1 MTGVQRRVIQA
12 SVLAV
17 VALACLAEVLYI
29 IPVPGGFIWQLELPG
44 GPDVIFR
51 SSGFGVYSFPP
62 RAWPDVLIE
71 ITPGLA
77 FAFSGLIAW
86 SVRPRNQVGLL
97 MMGVGVG
104 LLVGVQPG
112 AKDSYAF
119 AAALGQT
126 LSPMTGIEGPWFLI
140 ALSIVGALGVVMLIH
155 LLLAFPGGRLVSG
168 VDRALVRSFYIVVP
182 LTALLGVTATN
193 VSPEALGFLGP
204 FSSNIYVYANTVP
217 NLIYLACLVL
227 GSALVIRRWVLG
239 GRARRRSLAPVFW
252 SVIPV
257 VFAFLPWTVIDV
269 AGGLSQKSK
278 GASFFFYPLSTAA
291 HLSPLLLIALPVG
304 FLIGLLRTGLDMS
317 SIGDLVV
324 RLSSGLTPEQLQP
337 ALARA
342 LQDPSL
348 RVLYWLPNLG
358 WFADLEGKRAEL
370 PGSDSERA
378 VSVLGDT
385 SAPVAALIYDS
396 SLVHEGQLLGTAAA
410 AVNMALENARL
421 QVQLRAQLEEVRQ
434 SRVRLVEAAD
444 SERQRVER
452 DLHDGAQQQLV
463 TLLLSMQTAK
473 TEALKQGDRRVA
485 ELIDAN
491 ISALREALDEL
502 RELARGIH
510 PTILSQAGLMPAIQS
525 LADRSPIPVDV
536 KGELGDTRLAPP
548 VEAALYFVVAEAITN
563 AVKHSKGKRMCVQ
576 VGRNVGLATIEI
588 SDDGVGG
595 ADVSRGSGLL
605 GLTDRVAA
613 VGGRLVVRSD
623 AGKGTTINAEV
634 PCG

>member
-12 SVLAV
+12 GVLAV
-17 VALACLAEVLYI
+17 VALACIAEVLYI
-29 IPVPGGFIWQLELPG
+29 FPIPGGIVWQLELPG
-44 GPDVIFR
+44 GPDVVLGSGYIR
-51 SSGFGVYSFPP
+51 SFSL
-62 RAWPDVLIE
+62 RQWPDVLIE
-71 ITPGLA
+71 VTPGLA

-104 LLVGVQPG
+104 LLVGVLPG
-112 AKDSYAF
+112 ARDSSAF
-119 AAALGQT
+119 ASALSQM
-126 LSPMTGIEGPWFLI
+126 LSPLTGIQGPWFQI
-140 ALSIVGALGVVMLIH
+140 ALSIVGAFGVVMLIH

-168 VDRALVRSFYIVVP
+168 VDRALVRSFYIVLP
-182 LTALLGVTATN
+182 LAALVGAAATN
-193 VSPEALGFLGP
+193 LSPEALGLLGP
-204 FSSNIYVYANTVP
+204 FSSNIYVYASTVP

-257 VFAFLPWTVIDV
+257 VFAFLPWTVIEV
-269 AGGLSQKSK
+269 AGGLSQKGK
-278 GASFFFYPLSTAA
+278 GGSFFDPLSTAA

-324 RLSSGLTPEQLQP
+324 RLSSGLTPDQLQP

-348 RVLYWLPNLG
+348 RVLYWLPTLG
-358 WFADLEGKRAEL
+358 WFADLDGKRVEL
-370 PGSDSERA
+370 PGPDSERA
-378 VSVLGDT
+378 VSVLGDA
-385 SAPVAALIYDS
+385 SAPVAALVYDS
-396 SLVHEGQLLGTAAA
+396 SLVHEGQLLDTAAA

-510 PTILSQAGLMPAIQS
+510 PAILSQAGLMPAIHS
-525 LADRSPIPVDV
+525 LAERSPIPVDV
-536 KGELGDTRLAPP
+536 KGELGDTRLTPP

-576 VGRNVGLATIEI
+576 VGRNAGMATIEI

-595 ADVSRGSGLL
+595 ADVSRGTGLV

-613 VGGRLVVRSD
+613 VGGRLVVSSD

>member
-12 SVLAV
+12 GVLAV

-29 IPVPGGFIWQLELPG
+29 FPIPGGIIWQLELPG
-44 GPDVIFR
+44 GPGAPDVVLG
-51 SSGFGVYSFPP
+51 SGFVRSFSL
-62 RAWPDVLIE
+62 RQWPDVLVE
-71 ITPGLA
+71 LAPGLA

-86 SVRPRNQVGLL
+86 SVRPRNRVGLL

-104 LLVGVQPG
+104 LLVGIQPTTKG
-112 AKDSYAF
+112 SS
-119 AAALGQT
+119 ALANA
-126 LSPMTGIEGPWFLI
+126 LSEILYPLAGIEPPLLSD
-140 ALSIVGALGVVMLIH
+140 ALSLVGALGVVMLIH
-155 LLLAFPGGRLVSG
+155 LLLAFPGGRLISK
-168 VDRALVRSFYIVVP
+168 VDLALVRSFYIVLP
-182 LTALLGVTATN
+182 LAAVLVGAATN
-193 VSPEALGFLGP
+193 APPEALGFLRSL
-204 FSSNIYVYANTVP
+204 SSNIYVYAAP

-227 GSALVIRRWVLG
+227 GSALVIRRWLLG

-252 SVIPV
+252 SVVPV
-257 VFAFLPWTVIDV
+257 VFAFLPWTVIEV
-269 AGGLSQKSK
+269 AGGLSQKGK
-278 GASFFFYPLSTAA
+278 GGSFFDPLSTAA

-324 RLSSGLTPEQLQP
+324 RLSSGLTPDQLQP

-348 RVLYWLPNLG
+348 RVLYWLPTLG
-358 WFADLEGKRAEL
+358 WFADLDGKRVEL
-370 PGSDSERA
+370 PSPDSERA

-385 SAPVAALIYDS
+385 SAPVAALVYDS
-396 SLVHEGQLLGTAAA
+396 SLVHEGQLLDTAAA

-485 ELIDAN
+485 ELINAN

-510 PTILSQAGLMPAIQS
+510 PAILSQAGLMPAIHS
-525 LADRSPIPVDV
+525 LAERSPIPVDV
-536 KGELGDTRLAPP
+536 KGELGDTRLTPP

-576 VGRNVGLATIEI
+576 VGRNAGLATIEI

-595 ADVSRGSGLL
+595 ADVSRGSGLV

-613 VGGRLVVRSD
+613 VGGRLVVSSD

>member
-1 MTGVQRRVIQA
+1 MTAVQRRVIQA
-12 SVLAV
+12 GVLAV

-29 IPVPGGFIWQLELPG
+29 FSIPGGIVWQLELPG
-44 GPDVIFR
+44 GPDVVLG
-51 SSGFGVYSFPP
+51 SGFIRSFSL
-62 RAWPDVLIE
+62 RKWPDVLVE
-71 ITPGLA
+71 LAPGLA

-86 SVRPRNQVGLL
+86 SVRPRNRVGLL

-104 LLVGVQPG
+104 LLVGIQPTT
-112 AKDSYAF
+112 K
-119 AAALGQT
+119 
-126 LSPMTGIEGPWFLI
+126 GPS
-140 ALSIVGALGVVMLIH
+140 ALSTALSEILYLLAGIDPPLLFDALLLVGALGVVMLIH
-155 LLLAFPGGRLVSG
+155 LLLAFPGGRLISK
-168 VDRALVRSFYIVVP
+168 VDLALVRSFYIVLP
-182 LTALLGVTATN
+182 LAAVLVGAATNAPPGALGLLG
-193 VSPEALGFLGP
+193 SL
-204 FSSNIYVYANTVP
+204 SSNVYVYAAP

-227 GSALVIRRWVLG
+227 GSALVIRRWLLG

-257 VFAFLPWTVIDV
+257 VFAFLPWSVIEI
-269 AGGLSQKSK
+269 AGGLSQKGKVS
-278 GASFFFYPLSTAA
+278 ASYFDFLSTAA

-324 RLSSGLTPEQLQP
+324 KLSSGLTPDQLQP

-348 RVLYWLPNLG
+348 RVLYWLPTLG
-358 WFADLEGKRAEL
+358 WFADLDGKRVEL
-370 PGSDSERA
+370 PGPDSERA
-378 VSVLGDT
+378 VSVLGDPT
-385 SAPVAALIYDS
+385 APVAALVYDS
-396 SLVHEGQLLGTAAA
+396 SLVHEGQLLDTAAA

-491 ISALREALDEL
+491 ISALRAALDEL

-548 VEAALYFVVAEAITN
+548 IEAALYFVVAEAITN

-576 VGRNVGLATIEI
+576 VGRNLGLATIEI

-613 VGGRLVVRSD
+613 VGGRLVVTSD

>member
-1 MTGVQRRVIQA
+1 MTAVQRRVIQA
-12 SVLAV
+12 GVLAV

-29 IPVPGGFIWQLELPG
+29 FPIRGGILWQLELPG
-44 GPDVIFR
+44 GPDVVLG
-51 SSGFGVYSFPP
+51 SGFIRSFSL
-62 RAWPDVLIE
+62 RQWPDVLVE

-86 SVRPRNQVGLL
+86 SVRPRNRVGLL

-112 AKDSYAF
+112 AKGSPAF
-119 AAALGQT
+119 SELLAQI
-126 LSPMTGIEGPWFLI
+126 LSPWPAIDYPWVSI

-168 VDRALVRSFYIVVP
+168 VDRALVRSFYILLP
-182 LTALLGVTATN
+182 LAAVLGEAAMN
-193 VSPEALGFLGP
+193 VSPEALGVA
-204 FSSNIYVYANTVP
+204 FSSNIFVYANTVP

-227 GSALVIRRWVLG
+227 GLALVIRRWLLG

-257 VFAFLPWTVIDV
+257 VFAFLPWSVIEI
-269 AGGLSQKSK
+269 AGGLSLK
-278 GASFFFYPLSTAA
+278 GKGSAAALFDPLSTAA

-324 RLSSGLTPEQLQP
+324 RLSSGLTPDQLQP

-348 RVLYWLPNLG
+348 RVLYWLPTLG
-358 WFADLEGKRAEL
+358 FFADLEGRRVEL
-370 PGSDSERA
+370 PDPDSERA
-378 VSVLGDT
+378 VSVLGDPT
-385 SAPVAALIYDS
+385 APVAALVYES
-396 SLVHEGQLLGTAAA
+396 SLVHEGQLLDTAAA

-463 TLLLSMQTAK
+463 TLLLSMQAAK
-473 TEALKQGDRRVA
+473 AEALKQGDRRVA

-536 KGELGDTRLAPP
+536 KGAFGDTRLAPP
-548 VEAALYFVVAEAITN
+548 IEAALYFVVAEAITN
-563 AVKHSKGKRMCVQ
+563 AVKHSKGKRMRVQ
-576 VGRNVGLATIEI
+576 VGRNLGLATIEV

-613 VGGRLVVRSD
+613 VGGRLVVTSD

>member
-1 MTGVQRRVIQA
+1 MTAVQRRVIQA
-12 SVLAV
+12 GVLAV
-17 VALACLAEVLYI
+17 VALACLAELLYI
-29 IPVPGGFIWQLELPG
+29 FTIPGGIVWQLELPG
-44 GPDVIFR
+44 GPDVVLG
-51 SSGFGVYSFPP
+51 SGFIRSFSL
-62 RAWPDVLIE
+62 RQWPDVLIE
-71 ITPGLA
+71 LAPGLA

-86 SVRPRNQVGLL
+86 SVRPRNRVGLL

-104 LLVGVQPG
+104 LLVGIQPTTKG
-112 AKDSYAF
+112 PSALST
-119 AAALGQT
+119 ALGEI
-126 LSPMTGIEGPWFLI
+126 LYFLAGIDPPFVI
-140 ALSIVGALGVVMLIH
+140 DALLLVGALGVVMLIH
-155 LLLAFPGGRLVSG
+155 LLLAFPGGRLISK
-168 VDRALVRSFYIVVP
+168 VDLALVRSFYIVLP
-182 LTALLGVTATN
+182 LAAVLVGAATNSPPEGLLG
-193 VSPEALGFLGP
+193 SL
-204 FSSNIYVYANTVP
+204 SSNVFVYAAP

-227 GSALVIRRWVLG
+227 GSGLVIRRWLLG

-257 VFAFLPWTVIDV
+257 VFAFLPWSVIEI
-269 AGGLSQKSK
+269 AGGLSQNGKV
-278 GASFFFYPLSTAA
+278 GASYFDALSTAA

-348 RVLYWLPNLG
+348 RVLYWLPTLG
-358 WFADLEGKRAEL
+358 WFADLDGKRVEL
-370 PGSDSERA
+370 PGPDSERA
-378 VSVLGDT
+378 VSVLGDP
-385 SAPVAALIYDS
+385 SAPVAALVYDS
-396 SLVHEGQLLGTAAA
+396 SLVHEGQLLDTAAA

-473 TEALKQGDRRVA
+473 NEALRQGDRRVA

-491 ISALREALDEL
+491 ISSLREALDEL

-548 VEAALYFVVAEAITN
+548 IEAALYFVVAEAITN
-563 AVKHSKGKRMCVQ
+563 AVKHSKGKRMWVQ
-576 VGRNVGLATIEI
+576 VGRNLGLATIEI

-613 VGGRLVVRSD
+613 VGGRLVVKSD
-623 AGKGTTINAEV
+623 AGRGTTINAEV